1 MERALEE
8 KGEEE
13 RRSRKWGGGGFREM
27 GRGEE
32 GGKIREQDGRE
43 ERDETGRGRK

>member
-13 RRSRKWGGGGFREM
+13 RRSRKWGGGVREM